1 MPASASARRAR
12 MIRCGK
18 QGNCFYPGRRQ
29 GFGSGAVHHEDQK
42 LEQDCRSEAQVCHE
56 EGLLVHIQGS
66 YQSVQ
71 VHDFKVNYGQLPSKV
86 IMRNKVKQGIP
97 LL

>member
-1 MPASASARRAR
+1 MARIPGQLIWGVVKRNNVTVSSSNNSTKAMPASASARRAR

-42 LEQDCRSEAQVCHE
+42 LEQ
-56 EGLLVHIQGS
+56 
-66 YQSVQ
+66 
-71 VHDFKVNYGQLPSKV
+71 
-86 IMRNKVKQGIP
+86 
-97 LL
+97 

>member
-66 YQSVQ
+66 YQS
-71 VHDFKVNYGQLPSKV
+71 DMESV
-86 IMRNKVKQGIP
+86 INHFNGSPIEHERKET
-97 LL
+97 